1 MIESLIE
8 FLTADSSIVFY
19 CFVGGIAAF
28 IWLVFHKSYV
38 YKAVGTDP
46 KTGDRVVFFQS
57 GCYSDVELVAAFG
70 WRGHDL
76 KDIRIEEGKPEQYKE

>member
-8 FLTADSSIVFY
+8 FLTADSSIAFY
-19 CFVGGIAAF
+19 CFAGVIAAF
-28 IWLVFHKSYV
+28 IWLIFHKGYV

-57 GCYSDVELVAAFG
+57 ENYDDVTLVAAFG

-76 KDIRIEEGKPEQYKE
+76 KDVRIEEGKPESYKE